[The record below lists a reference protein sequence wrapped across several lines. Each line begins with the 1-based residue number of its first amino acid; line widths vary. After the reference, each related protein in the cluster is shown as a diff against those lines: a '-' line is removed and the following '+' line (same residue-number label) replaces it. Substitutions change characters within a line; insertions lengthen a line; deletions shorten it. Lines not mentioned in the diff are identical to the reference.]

1 MNKFANV
8 ITREIKT
15 HTAIQKRGGR
25 PKKNESEKRDQ
36 KITIALTKD
45 EKRKLEEM
53 AEEEGLSVGVFVRKT
68 LKQQEVI

>member
-8 ITREIKT
+8 TTREIKT

-25 PKKNESEKRDQ
+25 PKKSESEKRDQ

-45 EKRKLEEM
+45 EKKKLEEM
-53 AEEEGLSVGVFVRKT
+53 AEQEGLSVGVFVRKV
-68 LKQQEVI
+68 LKQQGAV